1 MIRLASLF
9 LLVLLAFPLS
19 AHGEPFQVLQVN
31 FEGTVSPAS
40 EEMLIESISYAQ
52 DSGVDLV
59 LLRIDTPGGLGQSMR
74 SMVKAILNSP
84 IPVAVWVGPAG
95 ARATSAGVF
104 LVAASDVAG
113 MAPQTTIGAASPVSV
128 TGDDIQK
135 TMQAKVQNDFI
146 SLVRAVAARRD
157 RNIEWY
163 AESVQSAASI
173 TAAEALELNVIEYVS
188 PSVHDFLV
196 DIGEGGFTHDDESIS
211 FAGNQVV
218 LETFKPGF
226 SYSVLS
232 WMLHP
237 QIAYFLLLG
246 GMIGLFFEITHPGAI
261 FPGVLGGICLLM
273 ALYALSVLPTTAAGI
288 LLILF
293 ALVLLGLEVAI
304 TSYGLLTV
312 AGAVALFMGG
322 MLLFRDPYGYLH
334 IPTWLVLVP
343 SLIFVAFA
351 SLIIWL
357 ILRSRKTRFTSDSD
371 SIVGQEGTV
380 ISWEKE
386 NGQIRVRGEI
396 WAATAALSNFTPSRD
411 TRVKIVARNGLR
423 LQIEPLSPEP
433 TNANG

>member
-1 MIRLASLF
+1 MIRLF
-9 LLVLLAFPLS
+9 TFIMLVLLVFPVS
-19 AHGEPFQVLQVN
+19 ASGTPFRVLQVN

-40 EEMLIESISYAQ
+40 EEMLSESISYAQ
-52 DSGVDLV
+52 DSNTDLI

-74 SMVKAILNSP
+74 SMVKSILNSP
-84 IPVAVWVGPAG
+84 VPVAVWVGPAG
-95 ARATSAGVF
+95 AQATSAGVF

-113 MAPQTTIGAASPVSV
+113 MAPQTTIGAASPVNV

-135 TMQAKVQNDFI
+135 TMQAKVENDFI

-157 RNIEWY
+157 RNIDWY

-173 TAAEALELNVIEYVS
+173 TAAEALEKNVVEYVS
-188 PSVHDFLV
+188 PSVQDYLA
-196 DIGEGGFTHDDESIS
+196 DMGEGGFTHDGEAVS
-211 FAGNQVV
+211 FAGDQVV
-218 LETFKPGF
+218 LETFEPGF
-226 SYSVLS
+226 SYSILS

-273 ALYALSVLPTTAAGI
+273 ALYALSVLPTTAAGV

-334 IPTWLVLVP
+334 IPTWLVLAP
-343 SLIFVAFA
+343 SLVFVGFA

-357 ILRSRKTRFTSDSD
+357 IVRSRNTRFTSDSD
-371 SIVGQEGTV
+371 SIVGSEGTV
-380 ISWEKE
+380 ISWD
-386 NGQIRVRGEI
+386 NGHGQIRVRGEI
-396 WAATAALSNFTPSRD
+396 WHATASQSDFNPSRD
-411 TRVKIVARNGLR
+411 ARVKIVSRNGLR
-423 LQIEPLSPEP
+423 LEIEPLVPEP